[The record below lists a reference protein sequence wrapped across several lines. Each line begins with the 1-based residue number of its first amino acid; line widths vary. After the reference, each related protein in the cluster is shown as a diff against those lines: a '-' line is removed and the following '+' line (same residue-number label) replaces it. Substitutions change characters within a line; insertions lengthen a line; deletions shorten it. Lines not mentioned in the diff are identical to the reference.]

1 MNNDLA
7 HLKKLQKTKVTVYSE
22 ADYSTNR
29 TASGYDRE
37 VMDEKYC
44 NNDQHEYSID
54 EQNNSF
60 HHCYSVVHQ
69 SVNCDVLKDITNS
82 KRL

>member
-54 EQNNSF
+54 E
-60 HHCYSVVHQ
+60 
-69 SVNCDVLKDITNS
+69 
-82 KRL
+82 